1 MIIII
6 AGPSGAGKT
15 TVCKMLVKDD
25 DELLYSVSATTR
37 EKRKGEREG
46 VDYYFITEEEFKKW
60 EREGK
65 FLETAKVHSYYYGTL
80 KDFVAG
86 GEKKGKEVL
95 MDVDVKG
102 KINLCKKL
110 DDTVSIFLMPPTM
123 DEAVK
128 RIKKR
133 SKEKEIEIKNRMQT
147 ASYEVKEI
155 KNFDYLV
162 INKELKKTV
171 EVVKAIIT
179 AERHKVENINSEG
192 ENDLFIG
199 KS

>member
-1 MIIII
+1 MIFII

-15 TVCKMLVKDD
+15 TICKMLIKNDD
-25 DELLYSVSATTR
+25 RLLYSVSATTR
-37 EKRKGEREG
+37 ERRKGERDG
-46 VDYYFITEEEFKKW
+46 VDYYFITEEEFKDW

-80 KDFVAG
+80 KDFVARG
-86 GEKKGKEVL
+86 NKQGKEVL

-133 SKEKEIEIKNRMQT
+133 SDEKETEIKNRMQT
-147 ASYEVKEI
+147 ASYEVREI

-171 EVVKAIIT
+171 EVVKAIII
-179 AERHKVENINSEG
+179 AERHKVGNINSEVK
-192 ENDLFIG
+192 NDLFIG
-199 KS
+199 KG